1 MVLMRLMLTS
11 FIFILFVS
19 CSSHQTEVENKG
31 VLKEL
36 YQDQYFAEIAETYI
50 RIRPAN
56 PTWTGYRSI
65 DTEPERVSFLVRA
78 ALVEVNNSCSHQAQ
92 AKIMG
97 KPSILKTKSNAPS
110 DKIVN
115 PTGVEIKYRCL
126 KR

>member
-1 MVLMRLMLTS
+1 MRLLLTFTS
-11 FIFILFVS
+11 FILLVS
-19 CSSHQTEVENKG
+19 CSSQKTEVENKG

-36 YQDQYFAEIAETYI
+36 YHDQYFAEIAESYI

-56 PTWTGYRSI
+56 PTWSGYRSI

-78 ALVEVNNSCSHQAQ
+78 ALVEVNNSCSHQTQ

-97 KPSILKTKSNAPS
+97 KPAILKTKDPQLAK
-110 DKIVN
+110 KIVN

>member
-1 MVLMRLMLTS
+1 MQLLL
-11 FIFILFVS
+11 IFTTLILLVS
-19 CSSHQTEVENKG
+19 CSSHKAEVENKG

-50 RIRPAN
+50 RTRPVN

-78 ALVEVNNSCSHQAQ
+78 ALVEVNNSCSHQTQ
-92 AKIMG
+92 AKIIG
-97 KPSILKTKSNAPS
+97 KPSILKTKGPVAK
-110 DKIVN
+110 DLVIN